1 MRVQMRLDLVP
12 LTLAIALMTVPLVGR
27 EAQREVQH
35 ASEPKPLPLALDD
48 SFEIRKVSTL
58 RLDPRVQVSALS
70 GAGSGLSNSWLQA
83 EMDRRYY
90 GAISSLERKLREG
103 HYYNIQW
110 SSARTA
116 DVKLRF
122 EYRQEKLGLAV
133 QLMEMNYP
141 KAKGSYRS
149 EFSVIGDDYHQD
161 GVVTAWRITLV
172 ENGSIV
178 GVNQSFLW

>member
-1 MRVQMRLDLVP
+1 MRLDLVP
-12 LTLAIALMTVPLVGR
+12 LTLAIAMMTLPAVGG
-27 EAQREVQH
+27 EPQREVRH
-35 ASEPKPLPLALDD
+35 GSEPKPLPLALDD

-58 RLDPRVQVSALS
+58 RLDPRVQAAGLS
-70 GAGSGLSNSWLQA
+70 GGGLGLTNSWLRA

-90 GAISSLERKLREG
+90 GAVSNLERKLREG
-103 HYYNIQW
+103 HYYNVQW
-110 SSARTA
+110 SAGRAA

-133 QLMEMNYP
+133 QLMEMDYP
-141 KAKGSYRS
+141 KAKGVYRS

-161 GVVTAWRITLV
+161 GAVTEWRITLV
-172 ENGSIV
+172 ENGRIV

>member
-1 MRVQMRLDLVP
+1 MRLDLVP

-58 RLDPRVQVSALS
+58 RLDPSV
-70 GAGSGLSNSWLQA
+70 AGSSGLSNLWLKA

-110 SSARTA
+110 LSARTA
-116 DVKLRF
+116 DLKLRF

-133 QLMEMNYP
+133 QLMEMDYP

-161 GVVTAWRITLV
+161 GAVTAWRITLV
-172 ENGSIV
+172 ENGRIV

>member
-1 MRVQMRLDLVP
+1 
-12 LTLAIALMTVPLVGR
+12 
-27 EAQREVQH
+27 
-35 ASEPKPLPLALDD
+35 
-48 SFEIRKVSTL
+48 
-58 RLDPRVQVSALS
+58 
-70 GAGSGLSNSWLQA
+70 
-83 EMDRRYY
+83 
-90 GAISSLERKLREG
+90 
-103 HYYNIQW
+103 
-110 SSARTA
+110 
-116 DVKLRF
+116 VKLRF

>member
-1 MRVQMRLDLVP
+1 MRLDLVP
-12 LTLAIALMTVPLVGR
+12 LTLAIALMTVPLMGK
-27 EAQREVQH
+27 EAEREVRH

-58 RLDPRVQVSALS
+58 RLDPGVGGS
-70 GAGSGLSNSWLQA
+70 SGLSNSWLKA

-110 SSARTA
+110 LSARTA
-116 DVKLRF
+116 DLKLRF
-122 EYRQEKLGLAV
+122 EYRQERLGLAV
-133 QLMEMNYP
+133 QLMEMDYP

-161 GVVTAWRITLV
+161 GAVTAWRITLV
-172 ENGSIV
+172 ENGRIV